1 MIPHGRI
8 GRWRIQV
15 PVVAVLFVGTAGH
28 AESPSADVHSKV
40 RAYHQE
46 HAHEI
51 LRELLSLLEIPNVA
65 SDVENIR
72 RNAEH
77 LSGMLRAR
85 GLETQ
90 LLEVEGGPPAVFASL
105 TVPGARR
112 TLVFYAHYDGQPV
125 DPARWHSPPWT
136 PVVRAGALQA
146 GAAEVKP
153 EALVGALDPE
163 WRIYARS
170 ASDDKAPIVAMLR
183 ALDALRAAGREPS
196 VNLKFFFEGEE
207 EAGSP
212 HLEALLRRH
221 AAPLAADLWL
231 FCDGPVHQSGKPQVV
246 FGVRGVLG
254 LEMTVYGPTRA
265 VHSGHYGN
273 WVPNPLAL
281 LVDCLASMRSA
292 DGKVRIRGF
301 YDDVRPVSAVERRAV
316 GAMPAV
322 ETQLC
327 AELGLAAAEI
337 PGAKLPVRLL
347 LPAMNLRGIQ
357 GGGVGEE
364 AANSIPV
371 DARASIDF
379 RLVPDQKP
387 ARIRE
392 LVEAHLRRHGYAV
405 VDSTPD
411 AATRSRQA
419 RIVQLEWEAG
429 YPAQRTPLDLPVA
442 RAVVQSVEE
451 AAGGDVVRVPSLGGS
466 LPLYTFHDVLGA
478 PLVIVPIVNYDNNQ
492 HAADENL
499 RLQNLWDGIEVYA
512 HLMVRVG
519 ELW

>member
-1 MIPHGRI
+1 
-8 GRWRIQV
+8 
-15 PVVAVLFVGTAGH
+15 
-28 AESPSADVHSKV
+28 V

-51 LRELLSLLEIPNVA
+51 LHELHSLLEIPNVA
-65 SDVENIR
+65 SDIDNMR

-85 GLETQ
+85 GLEPQ

-136 PVVRAGALQA
+136 PVVRAGSLQA

-153 EALVGALDPE
+153 EALRGPLDPE

-183 ALDALRAAGREPS
+183 ALDALRAAGRDPS

-221 AAPLAADLWL
+221 AELLTADLWI
-231 FCDGPVHQSGKPQVV
+231 FCDGPVHQSGKLQVV

-254 LEMTVYGPTRA
+254 LEMTVFGPTRA

-281 LVDCLASMRSA
+281 LVDCLASMRGA

-301 YDDVRPVSAVERRAV
+301 YDDVRPVSAVERRAL

-327 AELGLAAAEI
+327 ADLGLAAAEI
-337 PGAKLPVRLL
+337 PGAKLPDRLL
-347 LPAMNLRGIQ
+347 LPAMNLRGIR
-357 GGGVGEE
+357 GGAVGDE
-364 AANSIPV
+364 AANAIPV

-405 VDSTPD
+405 ADSTPD

-419 RIVQLEWEAG
+419 RIVRLEWESG

-451 AAGGDVVRVPSLGGS
+451 VAGGDVVRVPSLGGS
-466 LPLYTFHDVLGA
+466 LPLYTFHDVFGA

>member
-1 MIPHGRI
+1 MLWPIGLLALSPSLAFPQSTPDALRGRI
-8 GRWRIQV
+8 HDYR
-15 PVVAVLFVGTAGH
+15 TSH
-28 AESPSADVHSKV
+28 DT
-40 RAYHQE
+40 
-46 HAHEI
+46 EI
-51 LRELLSLLEIPNVA
+51 LRELTDFLAIPNLATDSVG
-65 SDVENIR
+65 IR
-72 RNAEH
+72 RNAQFIIA
-77 LSGMLRAR
+77 MLAKR
-85 GLETQ
+85 GIAGR
-90 LLEVEGGPPAVFASL
+90 LLESPAGGPPAVYGELSS
-105 TVPGARR
+105 PGA
-112 TLVFYAHYDGQPV
+112 TKTVVFYAHYDGQPV

-136 PVVRAGALQA
+136 PVVRAGSLQT
-146 GAAEVKP
+146 GAAEVEP
-153 EALVGALDPE
+153 QALRGPLDPE

-183 ALDALRAAGREPS
+183 ALDALRAAGQAPS

-221 AAPLAADLWL
+221 AQLLAADLWI
-231 FCDGPVHQSGKPQVV
+231 FCDGPVHQSGKQQVV

-254 LEMTVYGPTRA
+254 LEMTMFGPTRA

-273 WVPNPLAL
+273 WVPNPVAL
-281 LVDCLASMRSA
+281 LVDCLASMRGA
-292 DGKVRIRGF
+292 DGKVRVRGF
-301 YDDVRPVSAVERRAV
+301 YDDVRPITAVERRALA
-316 GAMPAV
+316 AMPAV

-327 AELGLAAAEI
+327 AELGLAAAEV
-337 PGAKLPVRLL
+337 PGAKLPERLL

-357 GGGVGEE
+357 GGAVGDE
-364 AANSIPV
+364 AANAIPV
-371 DARASIDF
+371 EARASIDF

-405 VDSTPD
+405 VDTTPD

-419 RIVQLEWEAG
+419 RIVQLQWEAG

-442 RAVVQSVEE
+442 RAVVQAVEE

-466 LPLYTFHDVLGA
+466 LPLYTFHDLLGA

-512 HLMVRVG
+512 SLMARLG